1 MAITDEEFR
10 AFATNPR
17 RPMPGES
24 LTNDPDT
31 PQPYERPPE
40 FTTKKEAL
48 RHFFSF
54 ITQEKKFMAI
64 MDSLEEGVPVMD
76 IVQLLLMRSF
86 QKGEINPDLMLLLA
100 EPLAYII
107 LGLAERQGIQAVIVD
122 DSDDPD
128 IDEENIF
135 RSKLQTI
142 TTPQDDEEVPMQEQ
156 IENASSLMERR
167 AQ

>member
-1 MAITDEEFR
+1 
-10 AFATNPR
+10 
-17 RPMPGES
+17 
-24 LTNDPDT
+24 
-31 PQPYERPPE
+31 
-40 FTTKKEAL
+40 
-48 RHFFSF
+48 
-54 ITQEKKFMAI
+54 
-64 MDSLEEGVPVMD
+64 
-76 IVQLLLMRSF
+76 
-86 QKGEINPDLMLLLA
+86 MLLLA